1 MPIDLVVKGDVVTSG
16 DVVRDGFVAVSGG
29 QIAAI
34 GLEKEA
40 PSAGQVLD
48 ARGKLILPGAI
59 DAHVHSA
66 SVKDKP
72 ERLIN
77 TTRAAAAGGVTTV
90 IDMPFDAAG
99 PVINRS
105 RLIEKISEAN
115 NEAVVDVALYGTIAK
130 SGGTG
135 EIKGL
140 IEEGACAFKMS
151 TYETDPYRFP
161 RITDRELIKA
171 FSELNKYGVVTSFH
185 AENEELVRA
194 LVDELKSCGSG
205 DPLDHCRSRPPV
217 TETTAIAHLLE
228 LALACDAKVH
238 IAHISIPRGFDLVQS
253 YRNWGL
259 DVTAETCIHYLV
271 LAEEDM
277 PRLKA
282 FGKINPPLRPRTI
295 VEELWQKLMNEEI
308 DLVTSDHAPWP
319 LENKTRPN
327 IFDNG
332 SGVPGVEL
340 LLSLLYSEGVAKRGM
355 DITMA
360 MQLVSEAPA
369 RRFGL
374 YPKKGVIRVGADADI
389 VVLDPQDKWRFSADK
404 SYSSAKWS
412 PYDGMELTGC
422 VIATIVRGQVVYDGK
437 EVVGKPGW
445 GRFIGRVV

>member
-1 MPIDLVVKGDVVTSG
+1 MSIDLVVKGDIVTPD
-16 DVVRDGFVAVSGG
+16 DVIHDGFVAVSGG

-34 GLEKEA
+34 GLNTEA
-40 PSAGQVLD
+40 PSAEQVLD
-48 ARGKLILPGAI
+48 ARGKLVLPGAI

-72 ERLIN
+72 EGLFN
-77 TTRAAAAGGVTTV
+77 TTRAAASGGVTTV

-99 PVINRS
+99 PITTAARLGEKVNR
-105 RLIEKISEAN
+105 AN
-115 NEAVVDVALYGTIAK
+115 SEAVVDVALYGTIAK
-130 SGGTG
+130 SGGIG

-140 IEEGACAFKMS
+140 VEGGVCGFKMS

-161 RITDRELIKA
+161 RITDRELMKA

-205 DPLDHCRSRPPV
+205 DPLDHCHSRPPV

-228 LALACDAKVH
+228 LALACGAKVH
-238 IAHISIPRGFDLVQS
+238 VAHISIPRGFDLVRS
-253 YRNWGL
+253 YQNWGL

-282 FGKINPPLRPRTI
+282 FGKINPPLRPRATT
-295 VEELWQKLMNEEI
+295 EELWQKLMRGEI
-308 DLVTSDHAPWP
+308 DFITSDHAPWP
-319 LENKTRPN
+319 LENKTHPN

-340 LLSLLYSEGVAKRGM
+340 LLPLFYSEGVARRGINI
-355 DITMA
+355 ITA
-360 MQLVSEAPA
+360 IRLISEAPA

-374 YPKKGVIRVGADADI
+374 YPKKGTIRVGADADI
-389 VVLDPQDKWRFSADK
+389 VVLDPKRQWKFHAAESH
-404 SYSSAKWS
+404 SSAKWS
-412 PYDGMELTGC
+412 PYDGMELTGR
-422 VIATIVRGQVVYDGK
+422 VATTIVRGRVVYDGK

-445 GRFIGRVV
+445 GRFIGRAV